1 MGASLINRTVH
12 YSVPTSAIIA
22 AVGLVCATA
31 LWVMPAL
38 AAQPATRV
46 AEYSP
51 YATETLPRRLLW
63 GDTHV
68 HTSYSTDA
76 ALLGNTLDPQ
86 QAYRFARGET
96 VTSSTGLRARL
107 LKPLDFMVVADHS
120 ENLGLAPMMAESN
133 PELLSSAFGR
143 ELQALFDSGELLR
156 AMTFYDGQVADG
168 KDPLPLSE
176 ELKTA
181 MWQRM
186 TAAAENGNVPGVFSA
201 MIGYEWTGTPGGSN
215 LHRNVIYRDDGNA
228 LADTVLPFTAF
239 ESTDPERVVGLD
251 GGLRGKN
258 RGQGAGHSP

>member
-1 MGASLINRTVH
+1 MSLRKRPDWCHILCRRT
-12 YSVPTSAIIA
+12 
-22 AVGLVCATA
+22 
-31 LWVMPAL
+31 
-38 AAQPATRV
+38 
-46 AEYSP
+46 
-51 YATETLPRRLLW
+51 
-63 GDTHV
+63 GD
-68 HTSYSTDA
+68 
-76 ALLGNTLDPQ
+76 TLDPQ

-176 ELKTA
+176 ELKTS

-186 TAAAENGNVPGVFSA
+186 TVAAENGNVPGVFSA
-201 MIGYEWTGTPGGSN
+201 MIGYEWTGTPGRQQPASQC
-215 LHRNVIYRDDGNA
+215 D
-228 LADTVLPFTAF
+228 LPRWQCT
-239 ESTDPERVVGLD
+239 
-251 GGLRGKN
+251 GK
-258 RGQGAGHSP
+258 